1 MSLLPLYLL
10 SLLSA
15 DTDSQFSPSFI
26 LLLIEIF
33 VTVSNLPLV
42 FEDISEISLLMLLVA
57 SC

>member
-42 FEDISEISLLMLLVA
+42 FEAISGISLMTLLVV
-57 SC
+57 C

>member
-26 LLLIEIF
+26 LLLTEIF

-42 FEDISEISLLMLLVA
+42 FEAISGISLMTLLVV
-57 SC
+57 C